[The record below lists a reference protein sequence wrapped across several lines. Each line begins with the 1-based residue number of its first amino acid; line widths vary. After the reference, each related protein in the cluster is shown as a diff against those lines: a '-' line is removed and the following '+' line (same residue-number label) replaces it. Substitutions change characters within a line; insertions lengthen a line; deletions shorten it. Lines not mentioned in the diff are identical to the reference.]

1 MSDGDAGASADSA
14 CGRPDR
20 GAGVSYG
27 VDWRAARFGRGGYL
41 YLCGTAGF
49 DGDGEHDGIDRRE
62 TGDKDGG
69 YDGAWG
75 NDHPGLSYGVDWVGV
90 HAFW

>member
-14 CGRPDR
+14 CGRADR
-20 GAGVSYG
+20 RAGVPDSI
-27 VDWRAARFGRGGYL
+27 DWRATRFCCGRYV
-41 YLCGTAGF
+41 YVCGTAGF

-62 TGDKDGG
+62 AGDTDGG

-75 NDHPGLSYGVDWVGV
+75 NDHPGLPYGVDWVGV
-90 HAFW
+90 RAF